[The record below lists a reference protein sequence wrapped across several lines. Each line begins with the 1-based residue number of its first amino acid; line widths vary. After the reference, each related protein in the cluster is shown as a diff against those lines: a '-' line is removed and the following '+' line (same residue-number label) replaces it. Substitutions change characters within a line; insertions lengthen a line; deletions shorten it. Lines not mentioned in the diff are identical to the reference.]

1 MKKIVCELCE
11 GTQFIKENGMFVC
24 QGCGTKYTI
33 EEARSMMIEVEGD
46 ADAQASSSPA
56 VSFINPNKA
65 QIDNILVLATT
76 AYEAQNYAEAE
87 NYCNRAIELDAMC
100 YKAWELKGKAVG
112 WQSKIDNLRI
122 EEAAHSFCKAI
133 DFAPEEEKE
142 DLKEQ
147 AVQELKKLGL
157 ALISL
162 RKNRFSNSPDDDE
175 LNGFSSDR
183 RVMLDSLLVLLSH
196 GNICG
201 IPDGY
206 LEEIAVMM
214 NEAAVAAFKKAR
226 TVWDKLEHPS
236 DDDLSTYISW
246 ISNIENLLRQ
256 AIDVCDKD
264 DEKDIVRYENLAIVL
279 EDPIGKHSQK
289 QYWNS
294 YYSEYKWQDSK
305 SLTDS
310 AVSYRRKQ
318 AKECKQKAE
327 ALKVKVTQ
335 DKIAAEEA
343 ERKAAEEAR
352 RQRIAT
358 YWAEHQEEK
367 EKLETE
373 RKELE
378 EKKSRISAEIA
389 ELNAQ
394 IIACQPAEKLP
405 SENEFDTLTAQIDE
419 LQTRLS
425 NLGLF
430 AGKEKK
436 QLSQEIST
444 LSEKRNSLQGQVES
458 DRAARQQAVDQ
469 KSAPFLQKKG
479 ELQSQLVA
487 AINRINAI
495 AAEFEKDPEES

>member
-1 MKKIVCELCE
+1 
-11 GTQFIKENGMFVC
+11 
-24 QGCGTKYTI
+24 
-33 EEARSMMIEVEGD
+33 
-46 ADAQASSSPA
+46 
-56 VSFINPNKA
+56 
-65 QIDNILVLATT
+65 
-76 AYEAQNYAEAE
+76 
-87 NYCNRAIELDAMC
+87 MC

-373 RKELE
+373 RKEIE
-378 EKKSRISAEIA
+378 EKKSRISA
-389 ELNAQ
+389 
-394 IIACQPAEKLP
+394 
-405 SENEFDTLTAQIDE
+405 
-419 LQTRLS
+419 
-425 NLGLF
+425 
-430 AGKEKK
+430 
-436 QLSQEIST
+436 
-444 LSEKRNSLQGQVES
+444 
-458 DRAARQQAVDQ
+458 
-469 KSAPFLQKKG
+469 
-479 ELQSQLVA
+479 
-487 AINRINAI
+487 
-495 AAEFEKDPEES
+495 